1 MSTTKEIN
9 SLAGIKERQTEVRK
23 EIEMSQ
29 NAIVNQLKA
38 TADDAKDFALN
49 DVLLPA
55 AGIAAGA
62 YVFTKVVKYA
72 FRSKPSGSAANH
84 VSIPVVSESD
94 SASYNVTADTAA
106 SAQFSTPRGSS
117 IPASTTSS
125 SAPVSGA
132 SASATPVT
140 IPVRVETSS
149 KKESAWIGSLLS
161 LGALL
166 VPAGKAILEVIQNER
181 K

>member
-9 SLAGIKERQTEVRK
+9 SLAGIKERQTEVRR

-72 FRSKPSGSAANH
+72 FRSKSSGSAANH
-84 VSIPVVSESD
+84 VSTPVVSEGD
-94 SASYNVTADTAA
+94 TASYTVTADTAA
-106 SAQFSTPRGSS
+106 SAEF
-117 IPASTTSS
+117 PASRNNLNSASAASLSSPASGISS
-125 SAPVSGA
+125 SAR
-132 SASATPVT
+132 PVT
-140 IPVRVETSS
+140 IPVKIETSS
-149 KKESAWIGSLLS
+149 KKKSALVSSLFS

-166 VPAGKAILEVIQNER
+166 VPAGKAILEVIQSER